1 MKKLSTSHCPSII
14 CKTTNIFKIKSKSY
28 HHDKQMY
35 KCKDCKTEWSEDTM
49 YCEKCL
55 DVVMYCSCYED
66 MY

>member
-1 MKKLSTSHCPSII
+1 MKLPIDICPNFLCKSTLVG
-14 CKTTNIFKIKSKSY
+14 KIKSKSY

-35 KCKDCKTEWSEDTM
+35 KCRKCKQEWSEDTT
-49 YCEKCL
+49 YCKKCK